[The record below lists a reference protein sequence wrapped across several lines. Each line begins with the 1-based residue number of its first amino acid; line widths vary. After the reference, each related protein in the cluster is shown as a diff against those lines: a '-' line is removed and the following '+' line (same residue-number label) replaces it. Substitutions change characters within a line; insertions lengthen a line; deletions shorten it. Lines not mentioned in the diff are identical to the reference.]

1 VVNKQT
7 KVTTVFSALADPTRL
22 RIIEHLSGH
31 GETRVTT
38 LASPFRI
45 SMPAISRHLR
55 VLEDARL
62 ISRRRKG
69 RLHLIRTRA
78 AGLAQ
83 ARKWMARYA
92 AQWDSAFDT
101 LDELLRK
108 ERRKDAT
115 Q

>member
-1 VVNKQT
+1 MVNNQR
-7 KVTTVFSALADPTRL
+7 KVTAVFAALADPTRL
-22 RIIEHLSGH
+22 RIIERLSGC
-31 GETRVTT
+31 GETRATA

-62 ISRRRKG
+62 IRRRRKG

-83 ARKWMARYA
+83 ARRWMARYA

-101 LDELLRK
+101 LDELLAK

-115 Q
+115 K